1 MKRSSL
7 PALALAAPLALAWA
21 IPCAAAD
28 ATPPAR
34 SASASDSAASAV
46 KHKRAKRKK
55 AAVHKASA
63 ASDALPVVKLRPA
76 PRPVV
81 QTRAAPVVNIPVS
94 TPPAAAGPSV
104 IGPSTAASAGGPG
117 FAVIANPV
125 GAAASSPPRPDA
137 GATTD
142 PRMR

>member
-1 MKRSSL
+1 MKRMSL
-7 PALALAAPLALAWA
+7 LAIAVPLALAWA

-34 SASASDSAASAV
+34 SASASDGAASAA
-46 KHKRAKRKK
+46 KHKRPKRKK
-55 AAVHKASA
+55 VVVHKARA

-76 PRPVV
+76 PHPIV
-81 QTRAAPVVNIPVS
+81 QTRAVPVVNIPAPS
-94 TPPAAAGPSV
+94 PPPPAAGPSV
-104 IGPSTAASAGGPG
+104 IGPSAAASAGGPG
-117 FAVIANPV
+117 FAVIPNPV